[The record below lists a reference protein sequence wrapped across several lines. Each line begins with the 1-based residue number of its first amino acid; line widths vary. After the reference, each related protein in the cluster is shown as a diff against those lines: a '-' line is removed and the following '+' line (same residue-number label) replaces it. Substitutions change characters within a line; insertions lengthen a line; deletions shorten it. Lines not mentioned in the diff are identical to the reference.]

1 MGLILEN
8 VLVIFLV
15 NRVCCL
21 VYVYLFTMLCHEF
34 ICSEEVSVGTL
45 HSEDLFFVVV
55 VVFIMIHLSCKMIYL
70 H

>member
-1 MGLILEN
+1 MGLTLEN

-15 NRVCCL
+15 NRVCCV

-45 HSEDLFFVVV
+45 HSEDLLFLLLLF
-55 VVFIMIHLSCKMIYL
+55 
-70 H
+70 

>member
-1 MGLILEN
+1 
-8 VLVIFLV
+8 VIFLV

-45 HSEDLFFVVV
+45 HSEDLFFCCCCFYYDSFKLQDDLPVLT
-55 VVFIMIHLSCKMIYL
+55 I
-70 H
+70 